1 MTRPALAT
9 LLPGV
14 TWFEQAT
21 LRDMALSGGAVV
33 RGGGQSTPVMEALAR
48 RDLVSPAR
56 VRGFPGWTI
65 TDLGRRAAQ

>member
-1 MTRPALAT
+1 MTRPALASI
-9 LLPGV
+9 LPGV

-21 LRDMALSGGAVV
+21 LRDMVRSGGGVV
-33 RGGGQSTPVMEALAR
+33 RGGGQSTPVMEGLAR

-65 TDLGRRAAQ
+65 TDFGRRAAR

>member
-1 MTRPALAT
+1 MTHTPFVAL
-9 LLPGV
+9 LSGV

-21 LRDMALSGGAVV
+21 LRDMARTGGDVV

-48 RDLVSPAR
+48 RDLVVAAR

-65 TDLGRRAAQ
+65 TDFGRRAAR